1 MKKTNFIDLL
11 RFIKKTLVSFLS
23 IGIFMGVSFGV
34 FLGIFSSAQ
43 SMRNATDNYFVSH
56 DYSDIQI
63 ASSLGFTEE
72 DVAKLKELDCVA
84 DAQGSKETFAW
95 TEFMNGRYLTYFMEY
110 SEQLNQY
117 ELIDGRMPQ
126 KADEC
131 AIDYSLN
138 YHDGLQIGDTIDVTP
153 FEDQATGLVCSK
165 LTITGY
171 VTHPYALSKDKENRR
186 GFAPYGDGSV
196 YCFILLNS
204 DAFDADL
211 YQDSYPTVYVSVK
224 DADQYS
230 SFTKKYKNL
239 VADAK
244 QEIES
249 LGEDRSDIRY
259 NELHEQA
266 SDAVEQ
272 VKDSIKAYGESEE
285 STAML
290 EEAQQQLDNISP
302 SSWTLLDR
310 YTNTSF
316 LEIDAFATSLT
327 NISWSF
333 SIIFIIVSV
342 IIIYTM
348 LSRLIDE
355 QRLYTGIKK
364 SVGFKTKEILSFFLL
379 YSTLSSIIGVFIG
392 LPLNSFIEELAY
404 DSYAGRFWFIPEQ
417 EELCFMPN
425 WALGVY
431 GALFLIALLSTVF
444 AVYSSVVE
452 RPTDLLRGEKPPR
465 DTAKILKRVI
475 PNWKNLS
482 TFSKMIYCNI
492 FSNAKRLVSVI
503 AGIAGSLAL
512 LLIGILVHSDIV
524 RVPMEQAKITLY
536 DQLIVCDDTGEVQNI
551 LDNTAGV
558 TYLNTK
564 EINCAFQAED
574 LMGAATLVCL
584 SPGYEDFINVKDA
597 AGKTI
602 GIPSDSA
609 LISTKIADINNLK
622 IGSELKLSCSGS
634 KEITVKVGGIIQ
646 NYEYNT
652 VIISPEYY
660 QQIFD
665 SEPDMNQFYVTYAGS
680 VSIEQQNQMIDRIK
694 TADGFLAVK
703 NANRFDDY
711 FISMAE
717 NLMAVL
723 MILII
728 LAAFLV
734 AVVIYNTVV
743 MNIIR
748 RKAELAMLMINGFS
762 IKEIKR
768 YISREFWSM
777 AIVGMIFG
785 TVLGCILSVEV
796 DKVVEP
802 VYCQFVRTPS
812 VLACVQAVGVA
823 LALAIILNL
832 LAMRILRKIKISD
845 TMR

>member
-43 SMRNATDNYFVSH
+43 SMRNATDNYFWSH
-56 DYSDIQI
+56 NYSDIQI
-63 ASSLGFTEE
+63 VSSLGFSEA
-72 DVAKLKELDCVA
+72 DVESLKELDCVT
-84 DAQGSKETFAW
+84 DAQGSRETFAW
-95 TEFMNGRYLTYFMEY
+95 TEFLNGRYLTYFMEY
-110 SEQLNQY
+110 SEKLNQY

-126 KADEC
+126 KAEEC

-138 YHDGLQIGDTIDVTP
+138 YHDGLQIGDTIDVAP
-153 FEDQATGLVCSK
+153 FEDQATGLVCDK
-165 LTITGY
+165 LTITGF

-186 GFAPYGDGSV
+186 GFAPYGDGSI
-196 YCFILLNS
+196 YCFILLSS
-204 DAFDADL
+204 DAFDPAIF
-211 YQDSYPTVYVSVK
+211 QDSYPTVYVSVK
-224 DADQYS
+224 NADQYS
-230 SFTKKYKNL
+230 SFTKKYKNT
-239 VADAK
+239 VADVKTVIEGFGTDRAATRYSELRTKAADAVDQAK
-244 QEIES
+244 QAVAV
-249 LGEDRSDIRY
+249 LGDTAENKALLETATQQY
-259 NELHEQA
+259 
-266 SDAVEQ
+266 
-272 VKDSIKAYGESEE
+272 DS
-285 STAML
+285 
-290 EEAQQQLDNISP
+290 ISP
-302 SSWTLLDR
+302 SEWTLLDR

-364 SVGFKTKEILSFFLL
+364 SVGFKTMEILSFFLL
-379 YSTLSSIIGVFIG
+379 YSTLSSLIGIVIG

-417 EELCFMPN
+417 EELTFMPG

-465 DTAKILKRVI
+465 NTANILKRII
-475 PNWKNLS
+475 PNWKGLD

-492 FSNAKRLVSVI
+492 FSNMKRLVSVI

-524 RVPMEQAKITLY
+524 RVPVEQAKITLY
-536 DQLIVCDDTGEVQNI
+536 DQLVVCDETDAVRDI
-551 LDNTAGV
+551 LDTTSGV

-574 LMGAATLVCL
+574 LMGAATLACL
-584 SPGYEDFINVKDA
+584 PPGYEDFICLKNA

-602 GIPSDSA
+602 GLPGDSA
-609 LISTKIADINNLK
+609 LVSTKIADINNLK
-622 IGSELKLSCSGS
+622 VGSELKLSCSGS
-634 KEITVKVGGIIQ
+634 QEITVKVGGIIQ

-652 VIISPEYY
+652 VIVAPEYY

-665 SEPDMNQFYVTYAGS
+665 STPDMNQFYVSYDDS
-680 VSIEQQNQMIDRIK
+680 VTEDLKNQMIERIK

-748 RKAELAMLMINGFS
+748 RKSELAMLMINGFS
-762 IKEIKR
+762 LREIKR

-777 AIVGMIFG
+777 AIVGMILG
-785 TVLGCILSVEV
+785 TVLGCILSVAV
-796 DKVVEP
+796 DRVVEP

-812 VLACVQAVGVA
+812 VIACIQAVGVA
-823 LALAIILNL
+823 LALAIVLNL